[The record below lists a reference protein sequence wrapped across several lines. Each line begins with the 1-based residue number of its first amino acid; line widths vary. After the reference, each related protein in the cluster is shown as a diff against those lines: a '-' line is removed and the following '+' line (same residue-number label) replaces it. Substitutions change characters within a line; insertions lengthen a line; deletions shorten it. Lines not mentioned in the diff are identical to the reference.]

1 MTYSYCQNMSC
12 NADKRGATF
21 AVRII
26 SVIVSIA
33 LAMLICIF
41 GLLLPLL
48 FVVLGVLLVLVV
60 GKNRICPR
68 R

>member
-1 MTYSYCQNMSC
+1 MTYSNCQNMSC
-12 NADKRGATF
+12 TADTAGASF
-21 AVRII
+21 AARII

-48 FVVLGVLLVLVV
+48 VVVLGVLLVLVA
-60 GKNRICPR
+60 GKNRICPNR
-68 R
+68 